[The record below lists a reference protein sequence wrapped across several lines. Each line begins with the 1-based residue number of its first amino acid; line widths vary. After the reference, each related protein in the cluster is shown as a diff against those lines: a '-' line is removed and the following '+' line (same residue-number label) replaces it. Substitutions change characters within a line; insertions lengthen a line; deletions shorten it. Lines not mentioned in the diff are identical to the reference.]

1 MSPTARSQTV
11 PMAPATHE
19 MPDSQPSDPRPSDPH
34 PEAVAAAAGAASPEA
49 AGALRREMR
58 ANVRKVVERS
68 PAALLVGALVGL
80 VPVVVTMMIYTLSSF
95 GARIDDTNAKI
106 DDAVVALG
114 ARIDDTSA
122 KIDDAVAA
130 LGARID
136 DTNAHVVRLDGR
148 ITSLEERMDARF
160 AAQDAKIS
168 QLGQDVAQLNRDVA
182 QLGQSVA
189 QVGLDVARVLAVLVA
204 QFGAGPESAASPG
217 ALPDAAAAG
226 VLRPLAG
233 G

>member
-1 MSPTARSQTV
+1 
-11 PMAPATHE
+11 
-19 MPDSQPSDPRPSDPH
+19 
-34 PEAVAAAAGAASPEA
+34 
-49 AGALRREMR
+49 MR

-114 ARIDDTSA
+114 ARIDDAVVALGARIDDTNA
-122 KIDDAVAA
+122 KIDDAVVALGARIDDTNARIDDAVVA

-136 DTNAHVVRLDGR
+136 DTNAHLVRLDGR
-148 ITSLEERMDARF
+148 ITSFEERMDARF

-182 QLGQSVA
+182 LLGQSVA